1 MATST
6 SPPILHAAQIGV
18 IPNEL
23 RSAAVFQPIA
33 VHGLDTQGH
42 HKRIWDLFTS
52 NRRADRLPL
61 HFYAIQAD
69 HRFPLAKAKA
79 AGVEPSLSSGILR
92 TNWVTK
98 HCRDVPAVA
107 VLFVEL
113 DWASADWAERVEAQ
127 GHGTTHEEEV
137 PSRDRAREMLLMGL
151 RLAEG
156 IDPVRIEARSGVP
169 FAAAIDPAMLAA
181 LIDEDYLA
189 WTPQGRLRA
198 TEEGILRLDALLP
211 VLLR

>member
-98 HCRDVPAVA
+98 HCRDVPAVV

-113 DWASADWAERVEAQ
+113 DWTSADWAERVEA
-127 GHGTTHEEEV
+127 
-137 PSRDRAREMLLMGL
+137 L
-151 RLAEG
+151 RG
-156 IDPVRIEARSGVP
+156 Q
-169 FAAAIDPAMLAA
+169 LAA
-181 LIDEDYLA
+181 LRGSLD
-189 WTPQGRLRA
+189 GRQTKIA
-198 TEEGILRLDALLP
+198 T
-211 VLLR
+211 VLIQSGAQQTVGM